1 MEIYSAENHAR
12 LVVEFLEKLHQ
23 DSPKMY
29 NTTRNRLRSISSDCF
44 RSIELISKIL
54 EEDSLIDEEE
64 FSQDRNEIQQ
74 LAAQMHEDSDKAAKQ
89 IDELTQFTSTSTVK
103 LTAEERRYL
112 VKYYGK
118 VLSGLAAAQI
128 PYSIAADC
136 AKILW
141 RWYSARFFKGSV
153 TFKYNVAK
161 ISTWIRDIVITYGL
175 YQHNHIRD
183 MFIAEFDAWCDNIF
197 KYSYPVPY
205 IVHSTVK
212 QISDKVTN
220 LESLCLWDILVDYG
234 LIVELPNN
242 LQDFQ
247 LSRYAVSDIF
257 DKYSPNLTNEYEYYN
272 SDKTLLQ
279 KYNLL
284 RGDEI

>member
-12 LVVEFLEKLHQ
+12 LVVEFLEKLYE

-64 FSQDRNEIQQ
+64 FSQDRSEIQQ
-74 LAAQMHEDSDKAAKQ
+74 LVAQMCEDSDKAVKQ
-89 IDELTQFTSTSTVK
+89 IDELAQFTSTNTVK
-103 LTAEERRYL
+103 LTTEERRYL
-112 VKYYGK
+112 VKYYGR
-118 VLSGLAAAQI
+118 VLSSLASAQI

-136 AKILW
+136 ANILW
-141 RWYSARFFKGSV
+141 RWYSARFFKGSA

-161 ISTWIRDIVITYGL
+161 IPVWIRDIVITYGM

-183 MFIAEFDAWCDNIF
+183 MFIAEFNAWCDNVS

-205 IVHSTVK
+205 IVHSSIK
-212 QISDKVTN
+212 QMSDKTVN
-220 LESLCLWDILVDYG
+220 LEALGLWDILVDYG
-234 LIVELPNN
+234 LVVELPNN

-257 DKYSPNLTNEYEYYN
+257 NKHNLELTDEYEYYN
-272 SDKTLLQ
+272 SDRALLQ

-284 RGDEI
+284 RGDEM